1 MAPCR
6 DASIL
11 FGDGA
16 IRVIYRE
23 GEMTWRSMRVVRNA
37 ACFGIGVFAA
47 MAAPDAFVGKRLRGF
62 RGKVV
67 VITGASR
74 GLGLALAEVL
84 ARRGAKLALVARD
97 EFELDRARRKLL
109 ENGAAKGDAELF
121 AIVADLRNR
130 DQAEGMI
137 AKATSQFGRVD
148 VLINNAGVITVGPL
162 ENQTVEDFR
171 EVMEANF
178 FSGVYST
185 LAVLPQM
192 LARGEGAIANITS
205 IGGKVAV
212 PHMLPYT
219 ASKFA
224 AVGFSEGLATELR
237 TKGVRV
243 TTVVP
248 GLMRTGS
255 HLNAQFKGDAEREY
269 RWFSLAASLPGVS
282 IAAHRA
288 ARQIANGIESG
299 CEEVTVTPQAFLISR
314 LANVSPEV
322 TRALMRGMNALLPKA
337 EAGNNETRRGEEV
350 KQQELFPLTA
360 FGTRAAREY
369 NQAET
374 VGEKAAI
381 SF

>member
-1 MAPCR
+1 
-6 DASIL
+6 
-11 FGDGA
+11 
-16 IRVIYRE
+16 
-23 GEMTWRSMRVVRNA
+23 MTLRSMRKVRNA
-37 ACFGIGVFAA
+37 AYFGIGLLAA
-47 MAAPDAFVGKRLRGF
+47 MAAPDAFVGNRLRGY

-84 ARRGAKLALVARD
+84 ARRGARLAMVARD
-97 EFELDRARRKLL
+97 DFELDRARRKLL
-109 ENGAAKGDAELF
+109 ENGAVKDDDGDLF
-121 AIVADLRNR
+121 AIVADLRIR
-130 DQAEGMI
+130 EQAEAMI
-137 AKATSQFGRVD
+137 AKATSHFGCVD
-148 VLINNAGVITVGPL
+148 VLVNNAGVITVGPL

-178 FSGVYST
+178 FSAVYST
-185 LAVLPQM
+185 MAVLPQM
-192 LARGEGAIANITS
+192 LERGDGAIANITS

-224 AVGFSEGLATELR
+224 AVGFSEGLAVELR

-255 HLNAQFKGDAEREY
+255 HRNAQFKGDAEREY

-288 ARQIANGIESG
+288 ARQIANAIESG
-299 CEEVTVTPQAFLISR
+299 CEEVTVTPQAFLASR
-314 LANVSPEV
+314 LGNLSPEV
-322 TRALMRGMNALLPKA
+322 TRAMMRGMNALLPKA
-337 EAGNNETRRGEEV
+337 EAGKTESKRGEEV

-360 FGTRAAREY
+360 FGTQAARRY

>member
-1 MAPCR
+1 MNLR
-6 DASIL
+6 
-11 FGDGA
+11 G
-16 IRVIYRE
+16 
-23 GEMTWRSMRVVRNA
+23 MRTVRNA
-37 ACFGIGVFAA
+37 AYFGIGLVAA

-74 GLGLALAEVL
+74 GLGLAMAEEL
-84 ARRGAKLALVARD
+84 ARRGARLALVARD

-109 ENGAAKGDAELF
+109 ENSDGKNADGDLF
-121 AIVADLRNR
+121 AIVADLRKR
-130 DQAEGMI
+130 EQAEAMI
-137 AKATSQFGRVD
+137 AKATSHFGRVD

-162 ENQTVEDFR
+162 ENQTVEDFE
-171 EVMEANF
+171 EVMDSNF
-178 FSGVYST
+178 FTGLYCT
-185 LAVLPQM
+185 MAVLPQM
-192 LARGEGAIANITS
+192 LERGDGAIANITS

-212 PHMLPYT
+212 PHLLPYT

-224 AVGFSEGLATELR
+224 AVGFSEGLAVEMR

-255 HLNAQFKGDAEREY
+255 HRNALFKGDAEREY
-269 RWFSLAASLPGVS
+269 RWFSLGASLPGVS

-288 ARQIANGIESG
+288 ARKIVNGIEDG
-299 CEEVTVTPQAFLISR
+299 CEEVTITPQAMLVSR

-322 TRALMRGMNALLPKA
+322 THALMRGMNALLPKA
-337 EAGNNETRRGEEV
+337 AAETREPRRGEEV

-360 FGTRAAREY
+360 FGTRAARKY
-369 NQAET
+369 NQAQT
-374 VGEKAAI
+374 VADAGAA
-381 SF
+381 